1 MMIHGVLHDQTKRG
15 VSFNSK
21 PIYVKTGTNHCRYI
35 SYEGKTF
42 MEQNQYLSTK
52 YAAMVTE
59 GHKVT
64 WVMRPNA
71 QPWGLIIDNEIKRK

>member
-1 MMIHGVLHDQTKRG
+1 
-15 VSFNSK
+15 
-21 PIYVKTGTNHCRYI
+21 
-35 SYEGKTF
+35 